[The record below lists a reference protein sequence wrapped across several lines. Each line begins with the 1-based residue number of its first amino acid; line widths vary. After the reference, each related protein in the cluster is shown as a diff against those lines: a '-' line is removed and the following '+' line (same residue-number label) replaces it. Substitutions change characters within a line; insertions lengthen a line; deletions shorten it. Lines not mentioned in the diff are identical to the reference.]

1 MTNCSREITSAIDAI
16 VEVLRVKPRF
26 DEAELGN
33 LRLQARSNF
42 HSHVLARA
50 VLERANG
57 GRARPTPPTQSPPT
71 PPATAARSSG
81 TGFVVTEQGHVLTN
95 AHVIKGCAEPKAF
108 TSNGSVFAGRVL
120 AKDERNDLAVLTTA
134 LRPTVVARFRT
145 AVKLGESVAV
155 FGYPHTGLLSSSGN
169 FSIGNVTATTGI
181 ADDISKLQISA
192 QVQPGN
198 SGGPLLDETGNVV
211 GVVVAKLDARKVA
224 RKTFLR
230 TSTSPFVPPSPPHFL
245 KRTTLISR
253 RGNAVRRSLRPKLPR
268 RRRKC
273 PSVSNARTLAIL
285 PRCDR
290 CTSEAHR
297 PHTARPSRFA
307 LTPNKECTSVFG

>member
-1 MTNCSREITSAIDAI
+1 M
-16 VEVLRVKPRF
+16 
-26 DEAELGN
+26 
-33 LRLQARSNF
+33 
-42 HSHVLARA
+42 
-50 VLERANG
+50 
-57 GRARPTPPTQSPPT
+57 
-71 PPATAARSSG
+71 
-81 TGFVVTEQGHVLTN
+81 TN

-155 FGYPHTGLLSSSGN
+155 FGYPYTGLLSSSGN

-224 RKTFLR
+224 AKDIPQNINFAIRAAIATAFLEANNIDFKTGERAPAL
-230 TSTSPFVPPSPPHFL
+230 PPTEIAEEATKVSVRIQCADASISPPM
-245 KRTTLISR
+245 
-253 RGNAVRRSLRPKLPR
+253 
-268 RRRKC
+268 
-273 PSVSNARTLAIL
+273 
-285 PRCDR
+285 
-290 CTSEAHR
+290 
-297 PHTARPSRFA
+297 
-307 LTPNKECTSVFG
+307 

>member
-1 MTNCSREITSAIDAI
+1 M
-16 VEVLRVKPRF
+16 
-26 DEAELGN
+26 
-33 LRLQARSNF
+33 
-42 HSHVLARA
+42 
-50 VLERANG
+50 
-57 GRARPTPPTQSPPT
+57 
-71 PPATAARSSG
+71 
-81 TGFVVTEQGHVLTN
+81 TN

-108 TSNGSVFAGRVL
+108 TSDGTVFAGRVL

-155 FGYPHTGLLSSSGN
+155 FGYPYTGLLSSSGN

-224 RKTFLR
+224 AAAKDIPQNINFAIRAAIATAFLEANNIDFKTGERGPAL
-230 TSTSPFVPPSPPHFL
+230 PPTEIAEEATKMS
-245 KRTTLISR
+245 
-253 RGNAVRRSLRPKLPR
+253 VRIQ
-268 RRRKC
+268 C
-273 PSVSNARTLAIL
+273 ADASNSA
-285 PRCDR
+285 PM
-290 CTSEAHR
+290 
-297 PHTARPSRFA
+297 
-307 LTPNKECTSVFG
+307 